1 MSGKKAIPSGRDRPV
16 RQDRQGQAKLKRVL
30 ELYSYTYTASDHF
43 TYLNMASAN
52 RFETKTQAKPRAPT
66 VFHCKEMS
74 ARLSALKQANPQ
86 GDWWAPAGQKPAI
99 RFDWD
104 GLNDKKVTKW
114 VNAYYTD
121 STGVSGPIV
130 FKFGSVQANGTDHEV
145 HTGRIEPNSDQAV
158 AEVNSGI
165 ADPKFHVKKRPGAP
179 GLKVML
185 YADRVKTEAD
195 GYTLLTD
202 EQGKPILPADDKRSP
217 LYMTVALVGEA
228 FAAEC
233 GVRIARGQAI
243 VEAAVAST
251 SDPRT
256 GIVKYTRRDGVTA
269 AAVAQSNPA
278 KGAFMSPDQ
287 LAILQKAYPSKGN
300 ADVALMT
307 TGAIVNNLKISPT
320 VREVFGGTSANKG
333 QSRPN
338 PVVDINLKHNEA
350 GIFNNK
356 IYDMKSLSYVG
367 GRPSYEELKV
377 GGVPVNAD
385 NIHLAIES
393 RSEVDGIAKMDSVC
407 FSQVC
412 ISMPRE
418 AIMLFVKRPDVVVR
432 SDFESMY
439 SDLSLE
445 DGAALADA
453 SQPADGGSQAAGPG
467 AANRPTRAAGG
478 AAAAEAVDNSY
489 DDLLAEMGADE

>member
-1 MSGKKAIPSGRDRPV
+1 
-16 RQDRQGQAKLKRVL
+16 
-30 ELYSYTYTASDHF
+30 
-43 TYLNMASAN
+43 MAAAN
-52 RFETKTQAKPRAPT
+52 RFESKTQAKPRAPT

-74 ARLSALKQANPQ
+74 ARLLALKQANPE
-86 GDWWAPAGQKPAI
+86 GNWWAPAGQKPAI

-104 GLNDKKVTKW
+104 NLNDKKVTKW

-121 STGVSGPIV
+121 GTGVSGPII

-145 HTGRIEPNSDQAV
+145 HTGRIEPNSDAAV

-165 ADPKFHVKKRPGAP
+165 ADPKYHVKKRPGAP
-179 GLKVML
+179 GLKVMM

-202 EQGKPILPADDKRSP
+202 EQGKPILPSDDKRSP
-217 LYMTVALVGEA
+217 LYMTVALIGEA

-233 GVRIARGQAI
+233 GARIARGQAI
-243 VEAAVAST
+243 VEAAVMST

-256 GIVKYTRRDGVTA
+256 GITKHTRRDGATA
-269 AAVAQSNPA
+269 AGIAQSNPA

-307 TGAIVNNLKISPT
+307 AGAIVNNLKISPT
-320 VREVFGGTSANKG
+320 VREFFGATSANKG
-333 QSRPN
+333 QARPN

-367 GRPSYEELKV
+367 GRPSYDELKV

-385 NIHLAIES
+385 NIHLAIET
-393 RSEVDGIAKMDSVC
+393 RSEVDGIVKFDSVC
-407 FSQVC
+407 FSQVG
-412 ISMPRE
+412 ISMTRSAE
-418 AIMLFVKRPDVVVR
+418 MLFVKCPDVIVR

-439 SDLSLE
+439 NDLSLE
-445 DGAALADA
+445 ESSPPVAVVE
-453 SQPADGGSQAAGPG
+453 
-467 AANRPTRAAGG
+467 
-478 AAAAEAVDNSY
+478 AAAAASAVQPPRAAEAAYDGSY
-489 DDLLAEMGADE
+489 DALLAEMGADE

>member
-1 MSGKKAIPSGRDRPV
+1 
-16 RQDRQGQAKLKRVL
+16 
-30 ELYSYTYTASDHF
+30 
-43 TYLNMASAN
+43 MALAN

-66 VFHCKEMS
+66 VFHCKEMA
-74 ARLSALKQANPQ
+74 ARLLALKQANPQ

-121 STGVSGPIV
+121 GTGVSGPIV

-145 HTGRIEPNSDQAV
+145 HTGRIEPNSDAAA

-202 EQGKPILPADDKRSP
+202 EQGKPILPADDRRSP
-217 LYMTVALVGEA
+217 LYMTAALIGEV

-243 VEAAVAST
+243 VEAAVLST

-256 GIVKYTRRDGVTA
+256 GIVKYTRRDGATP

-307 TGAIVNNLKISPT
+307 AGAIVNNLKISPT

-367 GRPSYEELKV
+367 GRPSYDELKV

-385 NIHLAIES
+385 NIHQAIES
-393 RSEVDGIAKMDSVC
+393 RSEVDGIVKMDSVC

-445 DGAALADA
+445 ESVAPAA
-453 SQPADGGSQAAGPG
+453 SEAAGADSSRPARGSGG
-467 AANRPTRAAGG
+467 AAAGG
-478 AAAAEAVDNSY
+478 AAAAEAAADDGSY